1 LDNLN
6 VMIVELTT
14 DGDSE
19 RSGSDDMMR
28 ALAGP
33 KHCNSKPAILRTTVP
48 KLYGPQLPVEGK
60 EDAK

>member
-1 LDNLN
+1 LDHFIGL
-6 VMIVELTT
+6 IVELTT
-14 DGDSE
+14 DGDPE

-33 KHCNSKPAILRTTVP
+33 KHCLLNQAFCRTTVR
-48 KLYGPQLPVEGK
+48 KNFRLQLPVEGK